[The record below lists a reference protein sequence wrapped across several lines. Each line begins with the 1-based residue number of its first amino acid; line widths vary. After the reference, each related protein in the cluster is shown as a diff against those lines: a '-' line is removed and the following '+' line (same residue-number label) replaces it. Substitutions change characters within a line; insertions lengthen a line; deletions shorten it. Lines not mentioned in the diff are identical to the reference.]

1 MYSVKKF
8 LTYFMSNILFAAET
22 VVDKLS
28 DEHISSPCP
37 PAVKGK
43 GAFHISPTGKKT
55 KTSLKNQTR
64 TSSPVCDLG
73 EKKCLFFKQA
83 IYCKI

>member
-1 MYSVKKF
+1 
-8 LTYFMSNILFAAET
+8 MSNILFAAET

-28 DEHISSPCP
+28 DEHIYYPCP

-43 GAFHISPTGKKT
+43 GAFQISPIIKKT
-55 KTSLKNQTR
+55 KTSLKKKTR

-73 EKKCLFFKQA
+73 ERQCLFFKQT
-83 IYCKI
+83 ICCKI